1 MVSPNEIIGRGGGEE
16 EETRSIFL
24 IAEINS
30 RCFVT
35 VIRNVQLRKTKVLIF
50 FSAVNHQLLLTNH
63 ESTFVKRAV

>member
-50 FSAVNHQLLLTNH
+50 FSVNHQLLLTNH